1 MTTYNIAIIGPKDII
16 LGYKA
21 LGVTPFVANEG
32 TEAFAHLQKIKH
44 DVEKGDKEESRFA
57 VVIIIES
64 IAKQI
69 PVENMD
75 KISQGALPAIVV
87 LPGIEGS
94 TGEGTAKLKRLA
106 EKAVGSDIL

>member
-1 MTTYNIAIIGPKDII
+1 MATYNIAIIGPKDVI

-21 LGVTPFVANEG
+21 LGVTPFAAEDG
-32 TEAFAHLQKIKH
+32 EAALKALQEIKH
-44 DVEKGDKEESRFA
+44 TIEKGEVDETKFA
-57 VVIIIES
+57 IVILIES
-64 IAKQI
+64 TAKQI
-69 PVENMD
+69 PVESMD

-94 TGEGTAKLKRLA
+94 TGEGVAKLKRLA

>member
-1 MTTYNIAIIGPKDII
+1 MTTYNVAIIGPKDVI

-21 LGVTPFVANEG
+21 LGVTPFVSNNG
-32 TEAFAHLQKIKH
+32 SEALDVLQKIKH
-44 DVEKGDKEESRFA
+44 DIEKGEKEVMKFA
-57 VVIIIES
+57 VVILIES

-75 KISQGALPAIVV
+75 RISQGALPAIVV

-94 TGEGTAKLKRLA
+94 TGEGVAKLKRLA